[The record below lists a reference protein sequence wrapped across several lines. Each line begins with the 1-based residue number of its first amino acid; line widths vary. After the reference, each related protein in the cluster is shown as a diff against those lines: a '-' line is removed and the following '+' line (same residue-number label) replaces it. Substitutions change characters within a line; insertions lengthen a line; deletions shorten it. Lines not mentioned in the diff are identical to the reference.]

1 MHSTLTFEHACQVEQ
16 FRCVLNLPLPSEDEQ
31 GSDGSA
37 SQGSKGKESS
47 STKSSQASSALE
59 HSGDEGEGSSANE
72 GRDVFAFGP
81 EDEKEPHNPLGTRR
95 SNRESLEGSGTILK
109 RPKTR
114 DVPVS
119 ALCPRCGRCLN
130 RSLALAL
137 SLSLSRSL
145 SLSHSLPLALSRS
158 RALAISLSLSRLSL
172 AKPPETD
179 LRVLLAARCLCGENR
194 RSPTESGRTY
204 SLRASARWSNTTAAR
219 VGSRL

>member
-1 MHSTLTFEHACQVEQ
+1 MGDV
-16 FRCVLNLPLPSEDEQ
+16 
-31 GSDGSA
+31 
-37 SQGSKGKESS
+37 
-47 STKSSQASSALE
+47 

-95 SNRESLEGSGTILK
+95 SSRESLEGSGTILK

-114 DVPVS
+114 DVSVS

-204 SLRASARWSNTTAAR
+204 SLRTSARWSNTTAAR
-219 VGSRL
+219 VGSRLSRTGTYVSSSWPEWACSVP